1 MKKLISLVLALI
13 LVLSAMSGMV
23 FAKSSASQ
31 NEQHRLILIHQ
42 DDKDGNPMNGVQM
55 SMYYQGMNT
64 PIQIDDRINMLSNEY
79 GYFIYCDNRWSPV
92 SIDIADAIPD
102 WVRPYI
108 MKYNFKYTFNI
119 SNQPENSQY
128 IVSVK
133 STANCNDEYFYADST
148 SSDEIVV
155 NGNQFTISSDIMRL
169 AFINNSFEITIQDM
183 SSNASTEDPEISI
196 GQSTYQVSY
205 IQTNAAVTEEV
216 PIIGLTSE
224 EYLDRYLLKGTLIDK
239 ETGAEIVNNTYPVT
253 QGFIQG
259 DPVRV
264 VLSYSFD
271 AAEYNGHE
279 IVSRVTLYSKSDESE
294 LITRANYSTGFVIEL
309 PTLKEYPIKTS
320 NHSISY
326 DGAKVKAVETISIQN
341 LEPNELYTIKAKLY
355 NKNTG
360 KIVKLIDGSSEVELD
375 VSFNTN
381 EAPFTFLQYE
391 FKLEDNNYCE
401 LVSEIELYYRGV
413 LLASQT
419 EDEGFQL
426 VRFDDV
432 KKTAW
437 YAKAVDYVLNA
448 GYFAGTSQ
456 KTFSPNVTMNRAMLV
471 TVIWRMFG
479 QLQDN
484 YNGELPF
491 TDIDKDAYYYNA
503 LRWCVDNHIIVG
515 TSDTTFS
522 PNAHVTREM
531 VAAILYRLVKNF
543 DIGAGPEGPSFE
555 RELDPSVLD
564 KYTDTNKISSWARD
578 GMIWCV
584 ENGLI
589 AGTSKTTLSPKDVA
603 TRAQIAMIVMRFDQN
618 IH

>member
-1 MKKLISLVLALI
+1 MKKLISLMLALI
-13 LVLSAMSGMV
+13 LVVSAMSGMV

-31 NEQHRLILIHQ
+31 NEQHRLILINQ
-42 DDKDGNPMNGVQM
+42 NDKDGNPMNGVQM

-183 SSNASTEDPEISI
+183 SSNASIEDPEISI
-196 GQSTYQVSY
+196 GQSTYQV
-205 IQTNAAVTEEV
+205 
-216 PIIGLTSE
+216 
-224 EYLDRYLLKGTLIDK
+224 
-239 ETGAEIVNNTYPVT
+239 
-253 QGFIQG
+253 
-259 DPVRV
+259 
-264 VLSYSFD
+264 
-271 AAEYNGHE
+271 
-279 IVSRVTLYSKSDESE
+279 
-294 LITRANYSTGFVIEL
+294 
-309 PTLKEYPIKTS
+309 
-320 NHSISY
+320 SY

-381 EAPFTFLQYE
+381 EVPFTFLQYE

-426 VRFDDV
+426 VRFNDV

-484 YNGELPF
+484 YNGEFPF